1 MGKEKIDL
9 YNIEVNNI
17 DLYLMKYFIDMYD
30 DCNEKFKEYNSLID
44 ELRKDSKIKKQLES
58 TEDIIEALNQVI
70 NKIIKELM
78 NSNDKEKLENLK
90 EEYKKY
96 SKKLNELKKYEPIV
110 KIYNEMYA
118 NNLSKYFDE
127 KDMDK
132 KIEAETR
139 IKYNNYTEEELKEQI
154 KIEKNKYSKKKTST
168 LTQVYI
174 NTKYL
179 YEVCSKIY
187 EAKQNRIE
195 KHGLISMIKTKIQ
208 KLKLKKS
215 IKEINQEYVRD
226 NEIHLAKV
234 KSDEPIYIV
243 DMYSL
248 EQNLEFFNMFKEPMN
263 KYVNNSIDKIEKAR
277 KEAEKMP
284 YEIQISN
291 NVTVITRK
299 ERIEKLKKAKEE
311 LTQPEEIII
320 PTKIA

>member
-1 MGKEKIDL
+1 VGKKKIDL
-9 YNIEVNNI
+9 YNIEINNT
-17 DLYLMKYFIDMYD
+17 DLYLMKDFIDMYD

-58 TEDIIEALNQVI
+58 TEDIIKTLNQVI
-70 NKIIKELM
+70 NEIIKELM
-78 NSNDKEKLENLK
+78 NSNDKEKLKNLK

-96 SKKLNELKKYEPIV
+96 SKKLIELNKYEPIV

-118 NNLSKYFDE
+118 NNLSNYFDE
-127 KDMDK
+127 EEMNK
-132 KIEAETR
+132 KIEDETR
-139 IKYNNYTEEELKEQI
+139 IKYNDYTEEELEEQI
-154 KIEKNKYSKKKTST
+154 RIEKNKYSKKKTST
-168 LTQVYI
+168 VTQVYI

-187 EAKQNRIE
+187 EAKRNRIE

-215 IKEINQEYVRD
+215 IKEINQEYIRD

-234 KSDEPIYIV
+234 KSDEPIYI
-243 DMYSL
+243 DMDSL
-248 EQNLEFFNMFKEPMN
+248 EQNLEFFNIFKEPMN
-263 KYVNNSIDKIEKAR
+263 KYVNNSIDEIEKAR
-277 KEAEKMP
+277 KEAEKLP
-284 YEIQISN
+284 DEIQISDN
-291 NVTVITRK
+291 ITVITRK
-299 ERIEKLKKAKEE
+299 EQIEELKKAKEE

>member
-1 MGKEKIDL
+1 MGKKKIDL
-9 YNIEVNNI
+9 YNIEINNT
-17 DLYLMKYFIDMYD
+17 DLYLMKDFIDMYD

-58 TEDIIEALNQVI
+58 TEDIIKTLNQVI
-70 NKIIKELM
+70 NEIIKELM
-78 NSNDKEKLENLK
+78 NSNDKEKLKNLK

-96 SKKLNELKKYEPIV
+96 SKKLIELNKYEPIV

-118 NNLSKYFDE
+118 NNLSNYFDE
-127 KDMDK
+127 EEMNK
-132 KIEAETR
+132 KIEDETR
-139 IKYNNYTEEELKEQI
+139 IKYNDYTEEELEEQI
-154 KIEKNKYSKKKTST
+154 RIEKNKYSKKKTST
-168 LTQVYI
+168 VTQVYI

-187 EAKQNRIE
+187 EAKRNRIE

-215 IKEINQEYVRD
+215 IKEINQEYIRD

-234 KSDEPIYIV
+234 KSDEPIYI
-243 DMYSL
+243 DMDSL
-248 EQNLEFFNMFKEPMN
+248 EQNLEFFNIFKEPMN
-263 KYVNNSIDKIEKAR
+263 KYVNNSIDEIEKAR
-277 KEAEKMP
+277 KEAEKLP
-284 YEIQISN
+284 DEIQISDN
-291 NVTVITRK
+291 ITVITRK
-299 ERIEKLKKAKEE
+299 EQIEELKKAKEE

>member
-1 MGKEKIDL
+1 MGKKKIDL
-9 YNIEVNNI
+9 YNIEINNT
-17 DLYLMKYFIDMYD
+17 DLYLMKDFIDMYD

-58 TEDIIEALNQVI
+58 TEDIIKTLNQVI
-70 NKIIKELM
+70 NEIIKELM
-78 NSNDKEKLENLK
+78 NSNDKEKLKNLK

-96 SKKLNELKKYEPIV
+96 SKKLIELNKYEPIV

-118 NNLSKYFDE
+118 NNLSNYFDE
-127 KDMDK
+127 EEMNK
-132 KIEAETR
+132 KIEDETR
-139 IKYNNYTEEELKEQI
+139 IKYNDYTEEELEEQI
-154 KIEKNKYSKKKTST
+154 RIEKNKYSKKKTST
-168 LTQVYI
+168 VTQVYI

-187 EAKQNRIE
+187 EAKRNRIE

-215 IKEINQEYVRD
+215 IKEINQEYIRD

-234 KSDEPIYIV
+234 KSDEPIYI
-243 DMYSL
+243 DMDSL

-263 KYVNNSIDKIEKAR
+263 KYVNNSIDEIEKAR
-277 KEAEKMP
+277 KEAEKLP
-284 YEIQISN
+284 DEIQISDN
-291 NVTVITRK
+291 ITVITRK
-299 ERIEKLKKAKEE
+299 EQIEELKKAKEE